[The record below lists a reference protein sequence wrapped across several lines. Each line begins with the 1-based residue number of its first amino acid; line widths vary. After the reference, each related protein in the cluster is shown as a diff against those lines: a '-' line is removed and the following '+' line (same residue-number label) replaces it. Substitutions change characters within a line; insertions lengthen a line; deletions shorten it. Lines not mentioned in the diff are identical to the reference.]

1 MSSAGPGL
9 AFEQPIFELEQE
21 LETLE
26 SEETGNGQSAKVR
39 DLKRRLRQS
48 FSLGNGTGRST
59 PKPSL
64 YTRLFKSRI

>member
-39 DLKRRLRQS
+39 DLKNRIADI
-48 FSLGNGTGRST
+48 
-59 PKPSL
+59 
-64 YTRLFKSRI
+64 TRDVYANLSPWETVQVARHQNRP

>member
-26 SEETGNGQSAKVR
+26 SEETGNGQSAKFV
-39 DLKRRLRQS
+39 
-48 FSLGNGTGRST
+48 T
-59 PKPSL
+59 
-64 YTRLFKSRI
+64 